1 MNSNVSPDG
10 TYEINLQP
18 DEEEDDE
25 RKGWS
30 FRCDTVEE
38 MKAWE
43 YCFNKATVDL

>member
-1 MNSNVSPDG
+1 MNSDG

-18 DEEEDDE
+18 DGEDDDE

-38 MKAWE
+38 MHAWGDCFRKASLLE
-43 YCFNKATVDL
+43 F